1 MQYSDM
7 IKEGTTINVDGEEMY
22 IGHNEFNMPIM
33 VNNKK
38 WEIHKK
44 LNYNFLFIDNRLVSI
59 LVFFLTAMVVT
70 ISIDMSFWME
80 FFIALMVNTVFYIIP
95 STISYQYVRD
105 DIHYITNMQYD
116 LVNKALH
123 STNHHAPKAIAEYI
137 NFTLGNLI
145 KAEEVLEKIVS
156 IYEMEM
162 KQLGDHSAELDD
174 LDKAM
179 IDLEI
184 QEDLMKKNG
193 NIM

>member
-22 IGHNEFNMPIM
+22 IGYNEFNMPIM

-38 WEIHKK
+38 WKIHKK
-44 LNYNFLFIDNRLVSI
+44 LNYNFIFIGNIGMSI

-80 FFIALMVNTVFYIIP
+80 FFIAVMVIAALYIIP
-95 STISYQYVRD
+95 SIISYQYIRG
-105 DIHYITNMQYD
+105 DIHYIINTQYD

-137 NFTLGNLI
+137 NFTPGNLI
-145 KAEEVLEKIVS
+145 KAEKVLEKIVS

-162 KQLGDHSAELDD
+162 KQLGAPSAELDD

>member
-1 MQYSDM
+1 M

-22 IGHNEFNMPIM
+22 IGYNEFKMPIM

-44 LNYNFLFIDNRLVSI
+44 LNYNFFFINNRVMSV

-70 ISIDMSFWME
+70 ISLDMSFWME
-80 FFIALMVNTVFYIIP
+80 LFIALMVNAALYIIP
-95 STISYQYVRD
+95 SIISYQYIRG
-105 DIHYITNMQYD
+105 DIHYIINSQYN

-123 STNHHAPKAIAEYI
+123 STNHHVPKAIAEYI
-137 NFTLGNLI
+137 NFTPGNLI
-145 KAEEVLEKIVS
+145 KAEKVLEKIVS

-162 KQLGDHSAELDD
+162 KHLGVPSAELDD
-174 LDKAM
+174 LDKDM
-179 IDLEI
+179 IDLEVK
-184 QEDLMKKNG
+184 EDLMKKNG

>member
-44 LNYNFLFIDNRLVSI
+44 LNYNFLFMNNKVVSI
-59 LVFFLTAMVVT
+59 LLFFLTAIVVT

-80 FFIALMVNTVFYIIP
+80 FFIALMVNAALYIIP
-95 STISYQYVRD
+95 STISYQYIRD
-105 DIHYITNMQYD
+105 DIHYITNVQYN

-123 STNHHAPKAIAEYI
+123 STNHHVPKAIADYI
-137 NFTLGNLI
+137 NFTPSSLI
-145 KAEEVLEKIVS
+145 KAEKVLEKIVS

-162 KQLGDHSAELDD
+162 KQLGAHSAELDD

-179 IDLEI
+179 IDLEA

>member
-80 FFIALMVNTVFYIIP
+80 FFIAVMVNAVLYIIP
-95 STISYQYVRD
+95 SIIGYQYIRD
-105 DIHYITNMQYD
+105 DIHYITNTQYH

-123 STNHHAPKAIAEYI
+123 STNHHVPKAIAEYI
-137 NFTLGNLI
+137 NFTPGNLI
-145 KAEEVLEKIVS
+145 KAEKVLEKIVS

-162 KQLGDHSAELDD
+162 KQLGAPSAELDD

-179 IDLEI
+179 IALEI

>member
-44 LNYNFLFIDNRLVSI
+44 LNYNFLFMNNRVVSI
-59 LVFFLTAMVVT
+59 LLFFLTAIVVT

-80 FFIALMVNTVFYIIP
+80 FFIAVMVNATLYIIP
-95 STISYQYVRD
+95 STISYQYIRD
-105 DIHYITNMQYD
+105 DIHYITNVQYN

-123 STNHHAPKAIAEYI
+123 STNHHVPKAIADYI
-137 NFTLGNLI
+137 NFTPSSLI
-145 KAEEVLEKIVS
+145 KAEKVLEKIVS

-162 KQLGDHSAELDD
+162 KQLGAHSAELDD

-179 IDLEI
+179 IDLEA

>member
-44 LNYNFLFIDNRLVSI
+44 LNYNFLFMNNKVVSI
-59 LVFFLTAMVVT
+59 LLFFLTAIVVT

-80 FFIALMVNTVFYIIP
+80 FFIALMVNAALYIIP
-95 STISYQYVRD
+95 STISYQYIRD
-105 DIHYITNMQYD
+105 DIHYITNVQYN

-123 STNHHAPKAIAEYI
+123 STNHHTPKAIAEYI
-137 NFTLGNLI
+137 NFTPGNLI
-145 KAEEVLEKIVS
+145 KAEKVLEKIVS
-156 IYEMEM
+156 IYEVEM
-162 KQLGDHSAELDD
+162 KQLGAHSAELDD

-179 IDLEI
+179 IDLEA

>member
-22 IGHNEFNMPIM
+22 IGYNEFNMPIM

-38 WEIHKK
+38 WKIHKK
-44 LNYNFLFIDNRLVSI
+44 LNYNFIFIGNIGMSI
-59 LVFFLTAMVVT
+59 LVFLFTAMVVT

-80 FFIALMVNTVFYIIP
+80 IFIAVMVNATLYIIP
-95 STISYQYVRD
+95 STISYQYIRVD
-105 DIHYITNMQYD
+105 THYITNVQYN

-123 STNHHAPKAIAEYI
+123 STNHHVPKAIAEYI
-137 NFTLGNLI
+137 NFTPYNLI
-145 KAEEVLEKIVS
+145 KAEKVLEKIVS

-162 KQLGDHSAELDD
+162 KQLGAHSAELDD

-179 IDLEI
+179 IDLEA

>member
-22 IGHNEFNMPIM
+22 IGYNEFNMPIM

-80 FFIALMVNTVFYIIP
+80 FFIALMVNAVLYIIP
-95 STISYQYVRD
+95 SIIGYQYIRD
-105 DIHYITNMQYD
+105 DIHYITNTQYH

-137 NFTLGNLI
+137 NFTPGNLI
-145 KAEEVLEKIVS
+145 KAEKVLEKIVS

-162 KQLGDHSAELDD
+162 KQLGAPSAELDD